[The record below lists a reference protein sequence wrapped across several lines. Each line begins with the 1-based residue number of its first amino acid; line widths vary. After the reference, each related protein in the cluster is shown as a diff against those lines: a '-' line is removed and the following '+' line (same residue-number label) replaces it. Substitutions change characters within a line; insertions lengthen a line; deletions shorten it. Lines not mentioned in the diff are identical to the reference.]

1 MVAQAL
7 VVFSAA
13 IVLLLGSTHLIYTFF
28 GSKLKPRDP
37 TLQTRMSEVPL
48 VLSRET
54 TVWKAWI
61 GFNASH
67 SLGIILFGT
76 VYAYLAV
83 AYPAV
88 LFQSKLLV
96 VLGGVF
102 LLAYV
107 ILAKL
112 YWFRVPFAGVVLA
125 FVSYVA
131 GISVAWT

>member
-1 MVAQAL
+1 MKRTWP
-7 VVFSAA
+7 
-13 IVLLLGSTHLIYTFF
+13 LLTH
-28 GSKLKPRDP
+28 K
-37 TLQTRMSEVPL
+37 
-48 VLSRET
+48 T
-54 TVWKAWI
+54 TMWKAWI

-76 VYAYLAV
+76 LYAYLAV

-96 VLGGVF
+96 ALGGVF

-131 GISVAWT
+131 GIAVAWA